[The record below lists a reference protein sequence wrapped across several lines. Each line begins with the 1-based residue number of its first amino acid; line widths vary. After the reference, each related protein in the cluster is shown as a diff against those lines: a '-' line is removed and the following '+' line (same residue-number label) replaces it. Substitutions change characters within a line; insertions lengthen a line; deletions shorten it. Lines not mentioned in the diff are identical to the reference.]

1 MRSKIARLPFDV
13 RNELNRRIENG
24 EPGKVLVEWL
34 NDQPETE
41 LMLNANFRGR
51 AINAQNLSDWKA
63 GGYQEWL
70 AQKELRAEAR
80 QLRRQVAAAGERA
93 PVHVAA
99 GEYDEAAKS

>member
-1 MRSKIARLPFDV
+1 MNMRSKIARLPFDV

-63 GGYQEWL
+63 VRYQEWL

-80 QLRRQVAAAGERA
+80 QLSENMMALG
-93 PVHVAA
+93 
-99 GEYDEAAKS
+99 KSACMAEGYL